1 VKNPFDDIPV
11 GRRVFLGGL
20 AALAAASS
28 ALALSERL
36 RLAVLP
42 QKFDRRAIRRPEES
56 RVAVLRAEDYDRD
69 LVQPILDGARLCGLD
84 ARGRGVILKPNL
96 VEFEAGT
103 PINTDPRL
111 VEAAVE
117 AFRRM
122 GASRVRVAEGA
133 GHRRDTELLLEGTG
147 LGPAL
152 RALRVPFVDLN
163 LDDVAERRTAS
174 WFTGQRALWLPRTLL
189 EGDVLVSMP
198 KLKTHHLAGATLAMK
213 NLFGCVP
220 GAVYG
225 WPKNVLHWWGIDRS
239 IVDLAATLRPAFAIV
254 DGIVGME
261 GNGPIQGTTRRTGVL
276 VFGRDPVAV
285 DATCARLMGLAPERI
300 SYLAA
305 AGAFLGNVRE
315 DRIRQAGEAPGGMRQ
330 DFELIAP
337 MRRLRAGSP
346 GAIARNLPPPA
357 RS

>member
-1 VKNPFDDIPV
+1 MKNPFDDIPV

-42 QKFDRRAIRRPEES
+42 QKFDRRALRRPAQS
-56 RVAVLRAEDYDRD
+56 RVAVLRAGDYERD
-69 LVQPILDGARLCGLD
+69 LVSPILEGARLCGLD
-84 ARGRGVILKPNL
+84 VRGRGVILKPNL
-96 VEFEAGT
+96 VEFEAGA

-122 GASRVRVAEGA
+122 GASSVRVAEGA
-133 GHRRDTELLLEGTG
+133 GHRRETELLLEGTG
-147 LGPAL
+147 LGARL
-152 RALRVPFVDLN
+152 RALNAPFVDLN
-163 LDDVAERRTAS
+163 LDDVALRRTAS
-174 WFTGQRALWLPRTLL
+174 WFTGTREMWFPRTLL
-189 EGDVLVSMP
+189 EGDLLVSMP
-198 KLKTHHLAGATLAMK
+198 RLKTHHLAGATLSMK

-239 IVDLAATLRPAFAIV
+239 IVDLAATLQPAFAIV

-261 GNGPIQGTTRRTGVL
+261 GNGPIQGRAKRAGVL

-285 DATCARLMGLAPERI
+285 DATCARLMEIVPERL
-300 SYLAA
+300 SWLAA
-305 AGAFLGNVRE
+305 AGHFLGNLRE
-315 DRIRQAGEAPGGMRQ
+315 DRIVQVAEPPGPLAQ
-330 DFELIAP
+330 PFALI
-337 MRRLRAGSP
+337 RSLEGLRAGRPP
-346 GAIARNLPPPA
+346 GAAGSSPA
-357 RS
+357 SGY